1 MAAMRAD
8 LVRLLH
14 FVAIRALG
22 QGGLS
27 QEVVRPPCA
36 GPALRMPSFWV

>member
-1 MAAMRAD
+1 MATMRAD
-8 LVRLLH
+8 LVRLFH
-14 FVAIRALG
+14 FMAIRTLG
-22 QGGLS
+22 QRGLG

>member
-14 FVAIRALG
+14 FVTIRTLG
-22 QGGLS
+22 QRRLG
-27 QEVVRPPCA
+27 QKVVRPPCA